1 MPREQQLRRRSSSL
15 AALREAVAA
24 MRSLAA
30 HHFRQSRAALPGA
43 RVYREQVE
51 QAVAE
56 AGVGPEPSPPGPPG
70 WLLIASDLRLCG
82 DYNARLAEALG
93 EQLDAHRDADAPAPL
108 QCVGRACRGWLARR
122 HIVPYRSYPAPASVE
137 GLPRLLLQ
145 LAQDVLDDV
154 SSRRMGGLSVISAR
168 FEGAGRFTP
177 VVTPVLPLAPP
188 QPAEPLRPSPYQSAP
203 RLRAVAIRELL
214 YVTLYEL
221 LLDAL
226 AAEHGMRLVAAES
239 ALKWLDETQHRVH
252 RQLAAL
258 RRELTTQEVFEVLAG
273 RLPQR

>member
-30 HHFRQSRAALPGA
+30 HHFRQSRAALPAA

-56 AGVGPEPSPPGPPG
+56 AGVAAEPSLPGPPG

-93 EQLDAHRDADAPAPL
+93 EQLVASAPGPL
-108 QCVGRACRGWLARR
+108 HCVGRACRGWLTRR
-122 HIVPYRSYPAPASVE
+122 RLVPHRSYPAPASVE

-145 LAQDVLDDV
+145 LAQDMLDDV

-177 VVTPVLPLAPP
+177 IVTSVLPLAPP
-188 QPAEPLRPSPYQSAP
+188 GQAAPLRPSPYQSGR

-226 AAEHGMRLVAAES
+226 AAEHGMRLIAAES
-239 ALKWLDETQHRVH
+239 ALKWLDETQHRVR